1 MSVCYQKFYFEKCPQ
16 ISIIVLMEVVCHVQ
30 SIQNRKLVIFFQY
43 INKKLLQL
51 LFCSIVMQNIQI
63 FYGGT
68 VMFVVICLYICT
80 LLMHFLGIKS
90 VFSYFWF
97 VVR

>member
-1 MSVCYQKFYFEKCPQ
+1 
-16 ISIIVLMEVVCHVQ
+16 MEVVRHVQ
-30 SIQNRKLVIFFQY
+30 STQNRKLVIFFQY

-51 LFCSIVMQNIQI
+51 LFFSIVMQNIRI

-68 VMFVVICLYICT
+68 VMFVVIYLYICT

>member
-1 MSVCYQKFYFEKCPQ
+1 
-16 ISIIVLMEVVCHVQ
+16 MEVVRHVQ
-30 SIQNRKLVIFFQY
+30 STQNRKLVIFFQY

-51 LFCSIVMQNIQI
+51 LFFSIVMQNIRI

-68 VMFVVICLYICT
+68 VMFVVIYLYICT
-80 LLMHFLGIKS
+80 LLMYFLGIKS

-97 VVR
+97 IVR